1 MKLHHGTNIDFGE
14 IQLSKCLPYKDFGR
28 GFYLTPSKRRARLR
42 ALDKIDKEHYGVPV
56 IISYDFDE
64 AELDNMKVLRF
75 DTCTEQWLDFIL
87 KNRNRKT
94 YKPHDYDVVIAPVAD
109 DGVINS
115 ISLYES
121 KVINRSEL
129 LKRIEGKKGYIQYSF
144 CTQKAIDKLQRI

>member
-42 ALDKIDKEHYGVPV
+42 ALDKIAKEHYGVPI

-94 YKPHDYDVVIAPVAD
+94 YKPHDYDVVIGPVAD

-115 ISLYES
+115 ISLFES

-144 CTQKAIDKLQRI
+144 CTQKAVDKLQRI

>member
-42 ALDKIDKEHYGVPV
+42 ALDKIDKEHQGVPV

-64 AELDNMKVLRF
+64 AELDNLKVLRF

-94 YKPHDYDVVIAPVAD
+94 YKPHDYDVVIGPVAD
-109 DGVINS
+109 DGIINS

>member
-56 IISYDFDE
+56 VISYDFDK
-64 AELDNMKVLRF
+64 AELNNMKVLRF

-94 YKPHDYDVVIAPVAD
+94 YKPHDYDVVIGPVAD

>member
-14 IQLSKCLPYKDFGR
+14 IRLSKCLPYKDFGR
-28 GFYLTPSKRRARLR
+28 GFYLTPSERRARLR

-94 YKPHDYDVVIAPVAD
+94 YKPHDYDVVIGPVAD

>member
-94 YKPHDYDVVIAPVAD
+94 YKPHDYDVVIGPVAD

-115 ISLYES
+115 ISLFES

>member
-42 ALDKIDKEHYGVPV
+42 ALDKIDKEHHGVPV

-94 YKPHDYDVVIAPVAD
+94 YKPHDYDVVIGPVAD

>member
-64 AELDNMKVLRF
+64 AELNNMKVLRF

-94 YKPHDYDVVIAPVAD
+94 YKPHDYDVVIGPVAD

>member
-42 ALDKIDKEHYGVPV
+42 ALDKIDKEHQGVPV

-64 AELDNMKVLRF
+64 DELDNMKVLRF

-94 YKPHDYDVVIAPVAD
+94 YKPHDYDVVIGPVAD

>member
-42 ALDKIDKEHYGVPV
+42 ALDKIDKEHYGVPI

-94 YKPHDYDVVIAPVAD
+94 YKPHDYDVVIGPVAD

-115 ISLYES
+115 ISLFES

-144 CTQKAIDKLQRI
+144 CTQKAVDKLQRI

>member
-42 ALDKIDKEHYGVPV
+42 ALDKIDKEHQGVPT

-64 AELDNMKVLRF
+64 AELDNLNVLRF
-75 DTCTEQWLDFIL
+75 EKCDQQWLDFIL

-94 YKPHDYDVVIAPVAD
+94 YQPHDYDVVIGPVAD
-109 DGVINS
+109 DGVITS

-121 KVINRSEL
+121 KVIGRREL
-129 LKRIEGKKGYIQYSF
+129 LKKIKDTKAYIQYTF
-144 CTQKAIDKLQRI
+144 CTQKAIDKLHRI